1 MKAILMA
8 AGVGSRISRNIDRPK
23 SLLEIEGKSI
33 LRRTIEM
40 LLANDIQPAVISG
53 YMHEQ
58 IEENLAGLDV
68 KMYYNPFYRVTN
80 SLGSLWFARDF
91 IDEADGLLLAN
102 ADVFWEQELLDM
114 LLAEEQEAVMLAD
127 SSAVRLAEGDY
138 FFGCRDNKIVKYGKE
153 LAESIRTH
161 EYVGV
166 AKLKQ
171 AFIPTFKLMMQKMI
185 DDEKYSG
192 WWENVLYALSADHD
206 VYVKDVNGIFWAEVD
221 FIEDYERIMDYV
233 WSKKGLNKGIEQ
245 LTRNMLREGC
255 ALELISRVTGLSEEK
270 LQTLQ

>member
-1 MKAILMA
+1 MA

-33 LRRTIEM
+33 LRRTVEM
-40 LLANDIQPAVISG
+40 LLNNDIVPAVICG

-58 IEENLAGLDV
+58 IEENLSGLPV
-68 KMYYNPFYRVTN
+68 RMYYNPFYRVTN
-80 SLGSLWFARDF
+80 SLGSIWFARDF
-91 IDEADGLLLAN
+91 IDDTDGLLLAN

-114 LLAEEQEAVMLAD
+114 LMAEEQEAVMLAD

-138 FFGCRDNKIVKYGKE
+138 FFGCQDNKIVKYGKE
-153 LAESIRTH
+153 LAKNIRTH

-166 AKLKQ
+166 AKIKHT
-171 AFIPTFKLMMQKMI
+171 FIPTFKIMLQKMI
-185 DDEKYSG
+185 DEEKYSG
-192 WWENVLYALSADHD
+192 WWENILYALSAEKD

-255 ALELISRVTGLSEEK
+255 ALELISRVTGLSEKK
-270 LQTLQ
+270 LKELQ